1 MARYDTAY
9 VISALITRLANEAYS
24 RHREDEA
31 VLPDVDLGEG
41 ELSKI
46 IAP

>member
-1 MARYDTAY
+1 MDRYDTAY
-9 VISALITRLANEAYS
+9 VINALITRLANEAYS
-24 RHREDEA
+24 RHREDKT
-31 VLPDVDLGEG
+31 VLPDVVLDEG